1 MTTTDPTSKTT
12 IGRPSDS
19 ISGATTGPATEA
31 TTEPITDPIA
41 AYGAAW
47 LESAEPRRR
56 LLLETAWAAD
66 AVYCDPLTELAGRE
80 ALSAHIAA
88 TQAQLAG
95 GTIAV
100 VSEPVRHHDSAFFR
114 WSMAD
119 AAGSTLLT
127 GWDVV
132 QLDDAGRIARLTGF
146 FDTDTERRDDRSPI
160 RRPPC

>member
-1 MTTTDPTSKTT
+1 MSTTDPTTD
-12 IGRPSDS
+12 PS
-19 ISGATTGPATEA
+19 
-31 TTEPITDPIA
+31 TDPIA

-47 LESAEPRRR
+47 LETDASQR
-56 LLLETAWAAD
+56 LGLLETAWAPD
-66 AVYCDPLTELAGRE
+66 AVYCDPLTRLAGRE

-146 FDTDTERRDDRSPI
+146 FDTDTGRRDDR
-160 RRPPC
+160 